1 MKGLKEEIEEKE
13 EEDKNDTAGSRARK
27 EETNLKM
34 NEKEHFLAWHRLHI
48 KRRPLPYRSSSLS
61 NTQQPRASAWPP
73 AKLAAGVL
81 HGGRAHSQLTL
92 LGQCTR

>member
-48 KRRPLPYRSSSLS
+48 KRRPLPYRSSNLEL
-61 NTQQPRASAWPP
+61 RHWPP

-92 LGQCTR
+92 LGQCTP

>member
-61 NTQQPRASAWPP
+61 NLELRLGLQRSLQ
-73 AKLAAGVL
+73 LAYCMGEARKEL
-81 HGGRAHSQLTL
+81 ARSL
-92 LGQCTR
+92 LC